1 MKNVKINRALLGVLI
16 GGMLSGCSADKSDT
30 GSTQI
35 ETAVNGKADI
45 QVLSESQKGRC
56 RTGVGNYLF
65 TDSGIVYTKQ
75 DENGNGDLLYYFDE
89 KSGISVALCS
99 KGNCSHN
106 AVDVTT
112 GENIE
117 CNAQII
123 ALTLLSVYNG
133 RIYYLSEDDD
143 SMDLAIKS
151 RDMMGTDDKKAVEL
165 SAQYFGTD
173 AWNYGKY
180 IFVAAYT
187 DVSGSFDAKT
197 RESDS
202 SRSLLFAINLENG
215 DVNIAAESE
224 QIETSGVFVL
234 SGYDGNKIDIYR
246 TYDKKCFNYDLES
259 GTLSDAPELTEKL
272 ADKHIVEGNPDGNTY
287 FISTNSYMYGVNSTD
302 KSIMQLNM
310 STGEEEMLYSPANEG
325 EEVGS
330 SGFTSVGDEDVIIDI
345 QKPDFGGT
353 LHCFYLDTDREELT
367 EVKGGF
373 TTDHKTLGID
383 CAGDNGF
390 VYSYPVDMKDGQA
403 VYDGKFELR
412 FMSIQ
417 EFLGKGNEYKVVY

>member
-1 MKNVKINRALLGVLI
+1 MKNVKIKRALLGVFI
-16 GGMLSGCSADKSDT
+16 GCMLSGCSADKSDT
-30 GSTQI
+30 GGTQI
-35 ETAVNGKADI
+35 ETDVNGKADI
-45 QVLSESQKGRC
+45 PVLSESQKGQC
-56 RTGVGNYLF
+56 QLGMGNYLF

-75 DENGNGDLLYYFDE
+75 NENGNGYLLYYFDE

-99 KGNCSHN
+99 KGNCSHS
-106 AVDVTT
+106 AVDVTI
-112 GENIE
+112 GEDIE

-123 ALTLLSVYNG
+123 TPTLLSVYNG

-151 RDMMGTDDKKAVEL
+151 RDMMGTDDKKVAEL

-187 DVSGSFDAKT
+187 DVSESFDAKT

-215 DVNIAAESE
+215 DVNIVAESE

-310 STGEEEMLYSPANEG
+310 STGEEKTIYSPANEG
-325 EEVGS
+325 EEDGNC
-330 SGFTSVGDEDVIIDI
+330 GFAPIGDDGVIIDI
-345 QKPDFGGT
+345 RKSDSGEI
-353 LHCFYLDTDREELT
+353 LHYFYLDTDSDELT
-367 EVKGGF
+367 EVKGEF
-373 TTDHKTLGID
+373 TTDPKTLGID
-383 CAGDNGF
+383 CSGDNGF
-390 VYSYPVDMKDGQA
+390 VYNYPVDMKDGQA